1 MIPTNYNRRAAVDYA
16 RKWWNGRNPN
26 YPAFAVDCTSFISQ
40 CLLAGGAPMRGAPDR
55 GKGWWITGG
64 WRGSGGHYSH
74 ETWSYSWSVSH
85 SLRWYLET
93 STTGLTA
100 KQVASASELQIG
112 DVIFYDFQGTG
123 VIDHSTIVT
132 SIRNGIPY
140 VHAHT
145 NDSENRHY
153 QYRNSGAYTPNIKYY
168 FYRISDVFH

>member
-1 MIPTNYNRRAAVDYA
+1 M
-16 RKWWNGRNPN
+16 
-26 YPAFAVDCTSFISQ
+26 
-40 CLLAGGAPMRGAPDR
+40 
-55 GKGWWITGG
+55 
-64 WRGSGGHYSH
+64 
-74 ETWSYSWSVSH
+74 
-85 SLRWYLET
+85 
-93 STTGLTA
+93 GLTA
-100 KQVASASELQIG
+100 KQVGSASELQIG

-132 SIRNGIPY
+132 SIRSGIPY

>member
-1 MIPTNYNRRAAVDYA
+1 MEYA
-16 RKWWNGRNPN
+16 RRWWNGRNPA
-26 YPAFAVDCTSFISQ
+26 YPSFAVDCTNFISQ
-40 CLLAGGAPMRGAPDR
+40 CLQAGGAPMRGASNR

-64 WRGSGGHYSH
+64 WRSGGAGHYAN

-100 KQVASASELQIG
+100 EQVASASDLQIG

-132 SIRNGIPY
+132 SIRNGIPH

-145 NDSENRHY
+145 NDSENRDY
-153 QYRNSGAYTPNIKYY
+153 RYRNSGAYTPNIKYY
-168 FYRISDVFH
+168 FYRISDTFQ